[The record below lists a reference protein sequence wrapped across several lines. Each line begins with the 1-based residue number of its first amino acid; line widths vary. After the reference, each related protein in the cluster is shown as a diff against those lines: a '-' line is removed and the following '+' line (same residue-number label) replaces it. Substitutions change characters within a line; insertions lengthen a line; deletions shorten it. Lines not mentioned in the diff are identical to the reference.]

1 MKNKLIFS
9 FIKSQ
14 KRHIGIGGALFLV
27 LLMGLILIPSVSMV
41 KAFEVY
47 KDNDWKIRFDNN
59 LKYSMGIRVADPRN
73 DREYFNPF
81 APPLCVDDGDR
92 NFSQGSL
99 ISNRFDLLSEFDA
112 QWHRFW
118 GIRLSAAGWVD
129 TVYLTKNDN
138 DSWATFNGFGDH
150 REFLSGTQDVHG
162 LNGELLD
169 AFAYGQFNLCLFGD
183 RESSFSF
190 RIGRHSLQWGES
202 LFFGGNGIA
211 HGMDPT
217 DVVKLLSVPSTQFKE
232 MIMPIARFSWA
243 LQVLPN
249 VTIAAFNNFEWRR
262 DRLPAV
268 GSYFSSIDLL
278 DAGGRRLLLA
288 PNLPPGLTYPWGTN
302 YGPALW
308 RSKDMGGGHSTGGF
322 GQLDFDSWG
331 MNVRFR
337 VPNVDCDWGIYYH
350 RFNETEPQA
359 YAVLG
364 RGVDAEN
371 ATRGKV
377 GEYFLVFPKHI
388 QMIGASFGTQVGQ
401 VNVSG
406 EASVRLNTPLSSHP
420 RTLNLGAPGGIPG
433 FPNDGFADNNH
444 HPKYAV
450 GKTFHA
456 DLSATWLPG
465 PGPMVFGKPL
475 WQGGTLLAELGYQC
489 LISIDRNANLM
500 TSEKYLGVPPNTL
513 APLVPNATVLNPR
526 NDPKHY
532 ALGFRAVWEQNYY
545 QVIPGFDLYIPFGL
559 GYNFS
564 GRAPTTVAFNGG
576 ADKGG
581 DASVGLRVIY
591 NTATTAQL
599 TYTNYFGSPNW
610 QTIEDRDFV
619 SFSINRTF

>member
-9 FIKSQ
+9 FMKSQ
-14 KRHIGIGGALFLV
+14 KKHIGIGGVLFLV

-41 KAFEVY
+41 KALEVY
-47 KDNDWKIRFDNN
+47 KDDDWSVRFDNG
-59 LKYSMGIRVADPRN
+59 LKYSMGIRLADPRN
-73 DREYFNPF
+73 EMYFNPF
-81 APPLCVDDGDR
+81 VPPFNVDDGDR
-92 NFSQGSL
+92 NFSQHSL

-112 QWHRFW
+112 QWHSYW

-138 DSWATFNGFGDH
+138 DSRQMFNGYGDNDK
-150 REFLSGTQDVHG
+150 FLSGTQDIHG

-169 AFAYGQFNLCLFGD
+169 AFAYGRFNLCLGN
-183 RESSFSF
+183 EMPFSF

-217 DVVKLLSVPSTQFKE
+217 DVVRLLSVPSTQFKE
-232 MIMPIARFSWA
+232 LIMPIARFSWS
-243 LQVLPN
+243 LQVMPN
-249 VTIAAFNNFEWRR
+249 LTIAAFNNFEWRR
-262 DRLPAV
+262 DRLPAS
-268 GSYFSSIDLL
+268 GSYFSSVDIL
-278 DAGGRRLLLA
+278 DAGGRKLLLG
-288 PNLPPGLTYPWGTN
+288 PNGPLPGQ

-308 RSKDMGGGHSTGGF
+308 RGNDMGGGHSTGGF

-331 MNVRFR
+331 INVRFR

-350 RFNETEPQA
+350 RFNETEPQI
-359 YAVLG
+359 YGMLG
-364 RGVDAEN
+364 KGVDREN
-371 ATRGKV
+371 NARGKQ
-377 GEYFLVFPKHI
+377 GEYWLVYPKHI
-388 QMIGASFGTQVGQ
+388 DMIGASFGTQYGA
-401 VNVSG
+401 VNISG
-406 EASVRLNTPLSSHP
+406 EASVRLNTPLASHP
-420 RTLNLGAPGGIPG
+420 RVLNLFGPETG
-433 FPNDGFADNNH
+433 DNNH
-444 HPKYAV
+444 NPKYAV

-456 DLSATWLPG
+456 DLSATWIAG
-465 PGPMVFGKPL
+465 PGPMIGGKPL
-475 WQGGTLLAELGYQC
+475 WEGGLLLAELGYQC
-489 LISIDRNANLM
+489 LISIDKNANML
-500 TSEKYLGVPPNTL
+500 TTGKNLVPF
-513 APLVPNATVLNPR
+513 VPNATVTNPR

-532 ALGFRAVWEQNYY
+532 ALGFRGIWEQNYY
-545 QVIPGFDLYIPFGL
+545 QVIPGFDLTIPFGF

-599 TYTNYFGSPNW
+599 IYTSYFGSPNW
-610 QTIEDRDFV
+610 QTLEDRDFL

>member
-9 FIKSQ
+9 FMKSQ
-14 KRHIGIGGALFLV
+14 KKHIGIGGVLFLV

-41 KAFEVY
+41 KALEVY
-47 KDNDWKIRFDNN
+47 KDQDWSVRFDNN
-59 LKYSMGIRVADPRN
+59 LKYSMGMRLADPRN
-73 DREYFNPF
+73 EMYFNPF
-81 APPLCVDDGDR
+81 VPPFNVDDGDR
-92 NFSQGSL
+92 NFSQHSL

-112 QWHRFW
+112 QWHSYW

-138 DSWATFNGFGDH
+138 DSEGMFNGFSDH
-150 REFLSGTQDVHG
+150 NRFLSGTQDIHG

-169 AFAYGQFNLCLFGD
+169 AFAYGRFNLCLGN
-183 RESSFSF
+183 EMPFSF

-217 DVVKLLSVPSTQFKE
+217 DVVRLLSVPSTQFKE
-232 MIMPIARFSWA
+232 LIMPIARFSWS
-243 LQVLPN
+243 LQVMPN
-249 VTIAAFNNFEWRR
+249 LTIAAFNNFEWRR
-262 DRLPAV
+262 DRLPAS
-268 GSYFSSIDLL
+268 GSYFSSVDIL
-278 DAGGRRLLLA
+278 DAGGRKLLLG
-288 PNLPPGLTYPWGTN
+288 PNGPLPGQ

-308 RSKDMGGGHSTGGF
+308 RGNDMGGGHSTGGF

-331 MNVRFR
+331 INVRFR

-350 RFNETEPQA
+350 RFNETEPQI
-359 YAVLG
+359 YGMLG
-364 RGVDAEN
+364 KGVDREN
-371 ATRGKV
+371 NARGKQ
-377 GEYFLVFPKHI
+377 GEYWLVYPKHI
-388 QMIGASFGTQVGQ
+388 DMIGASFGTQYGA
-401 VNVSG
+401 VNISG
-406 EASVRLNTPLSSHP
+406 EASVRLNTPLASHP
-420 RTLNLGAPGGIPG
+420 RVLNLFGPETG
-433 FPNDGFADNNH
+433 DNNH
-444 HPKYAV
+444 NPKYAV

-456 DLSATWLPG
+456 DLSATWIAG
-465 PGPMVFGKPL
+465 PGPMIGGKPL
-475 WQGGTLLAELGYQC
+475 WEGGLLLAELGYQC
-489 LISIDRNANLM
+489 LISIDKNANML
-500 TSEKYLGVPPNTL
+500 TTGKNLVPF
-513 APLVPNATVLNPR
+513 VPNATVTNPR

-532 ALGFRAVWEQNYY
+532 ALGFRGIWEQNYY
-545 QVIPGFDLYIPFGL
+545 QVIPGFDLTIPFGF

-599 TYTNYFGSPNW
+599 IYTSYFGSPNW
-610 QTIEDRDFV
+610 QTLEDRDFL